1 MSMSEIKKII
11 NRIYPSF
18 EAELVDIIAAQGKL
32 ITFGPDEML
41 MNVGQYFRSTMLV
54 VRGNIKVY
62 REGEEGEEFFIYMIG
77 PGEACALSMVCA
89 FKQEASEIKAKTAE
103 ETEVIMLPIELM
115 DSLMQQYRSWY
126 YFVLETYRTRFEEL
140 LTLIDN
146 IAFKSLDERLEFYL
160 KGQAEKFGKTLNFTH
175 QQIAYD
181 LNSSREVIT
190 RLLKKMEQRG
200 MVKLE
205 RNSLTLFV

>member
-1 MSMSEIKKII
+1 MSEIKNYLKE
-11 NRIYPSF
+11 NFPSF
-18 EAELVDIIAAQGKL
+18 EPELLDTIADNGTIK
-32 ITFGPDEML
+32 TFGPDEML

-54 VRGNIKVY
+54 VKGNIKVY
-62 REGEEGEEFFIYMIG
+62 REGEEGEEFYIYMIG

-89 FKQEASEIKAKTAE
+89 FKQESSEIKAKTAE

-115 DSLMQQYRSWY
+115 DNLMQKYRSWY

-140 LTLIDN
+140 LNLIDN

-200 MVKLE
+200 MVKIE
-205 RNSLTLFV
+205 RNSLTVLFN

>member
-1 MSMSEIKKII
+1 MSEMKNYLKE
-11 NRIYPSF
+11 NFPSF
-18 EAELVDIIAAQGKL
+18 EPELLDTIADNGTIK
-32 ITFGPDEML
+32 TFGPDEML

-54 VRGNIKVY
+54 VKGNIKVY
-62 REGEEGEEFFIYMIG
+62 REGEEGEEFYIYMIG

-89 FKQEASEIKAKTAE
+89 FKQESSEIKAKTAE

-115 DSLMQQYRSWY
+115 DNLMQKYRSWY

-140 LTLIDN
+140 LNLIDN

-200 MVKLE
+200 MVKIE
-205 RNSLTLFV
+205 RNSLTVLFN

>member
-1 MSMSEIKKII
+1 MSEIKDYLRK
-11 NRIYPSF
+11 NFSSF
-18 EAELVDIIAAQGKL
+18 EPELIDIIAKNGILK
-32 ITFGPDEML
+32 TFESDELL
-41 MNVGQYFRSTMLV
+41 MTVGQYFRSTMLV

-62 REGEEGEEFFIYMIG
+62 REGEEGEEFYIYMIG

-89 FKQEASEIKAKTAE
+89 FKQESSEIKAKTAE

-115 DSLMQQYRSWY
+115 DSLMQKYRSWY

-160 KGQAEKFGKTLNFTH
+160 KGQTEKFGKTLSFTH

-205 RNSLTLFV
+205 RNSLTVF

>member
-1 MSMSEIKKII
+1 MSPIREYLDRVFPNFESELK
-11 NRIYPSF
+11 
-18 EAELVDIIAAQGKL
+18 DIIAEHGMVKKFEA
-32 ITFGPDEML
+32 DELL
-41 MNVGQYFRSTMLV
+41 MNVGQYFHSTMLMV
-54 VRGNIKVY
+54 KGNIKIF

-89 FKQEASEIKAKTAE
+89 FKHAASEIKAKTVE

-115 DSLMQQYRSWY
+115 DQLMQKYKTWY
-126 YFVLETYRTRFEEL
+126 YFVLETYRTRFEEM

-146 IAFKSLDERLEFYL
+146 IAFKSLDERLLFYL
-160 KGQAEKFGKTLNFTH
+160 KNQVEKFGMTLNITH
-175 QQIAYD
+175 QQIASD

-200 MVKLE
+200 MVTLE
-205 RNSLTLFV
+205 RNALTIVNI

>member
-1 MSMSEIKKII
+1 MSEIKEYLKI
-11 NRIYPSF
+11 NFPSF
-18 EAELVDIIAAQGKL
+18 EPELLNIIAENGIIK
-32 ITFGPDEML
+32 TFSTDELL

-103 ETEVIMLPIELM
+103 ETQVIMLPIELM

-126 YFVLETYRTRFEEL
+126 YFVLETYRNRFEEL

-160 KGQAEKFGKTLNFTH
+160 KGQAEKFGNILNFTH

-205 RNSLTLFV
+205 RNSLTLITN